1 MWCGWSHL
9 GSGGAQPDLTS
20 QLITDPTGQQQNL
33 LCDRCGNLKLSSN
46 RFFGLQF
53 VLYSSSPNWNLLSQL
68 VLISSGF
75 GPRLVAL
82 RILQELGV
90 TVQQGRWGQMW
101 PAVWPVGPW
110 AVGHRQS

>member
-82 RILQELGV
+82 RILQELGLLPSREDEDRC
-90 TVQQGRWGQMW
+90 GCS
-101 PAVWPVGPW
+101 VWPVGPC
-110 AVGHRQS
+110 AVGNRQP